1 MGEVFRARDPRL
13 GRDVAIKILPARM
26 AADANAT
33 ARFEQ
38 EARAVAA
45 LSHPHIVGIH
55 DVGRAGTVAY
65 AVTELLEG
73 ATLRERL
80 AQGRLSVR
88 KALDIG
94 LQVAQGLA
102 AAHAKGIIHRDI
114 KPENIFVTNDGHAK
128 ILDFGLAKI
137 DQSMGSDVTT
147 IGSPTDP
154 GTVLG
159 TAGYL
164 APEQAEAKP
173 TDARSDV
180 FSFGAVLYEMVTGT
194 RAFKGDSTIDTLH
207 AIVHEQPAPIERA
220 TPDAPAELRW
230 ILDKCLAKD
239 PDERYQT
246 TRDLVVD
253 LKSASRALDSSPK
266 LPVTPA
272 AAPTSRSRASMIAIA
287 IIAIATIAGIVMFLR
302 RPSSSAPAA
311 SIASTPTFD
320 RVTAL
325 GTVIDAVISPDGKY
339 VAYVTSENARQGL
352 SLRQLATASTIE
364 LLPPAT
370 VGFWGISFAPDGN
383 SLYYTIVQPDG
394 RSVYRIP
401 ALGGTPRKILTAA
414 ESEPAFSPDGRQFA
428 VVRQDF
434 PEPGQSAVVIADID
448 GQHVRT
454 LATRT
459 PPEFFAPIFFTAP
472 AWSPD
477 GQTIV
482 VPMERRESGTVT
494 GTLLAFHTSDGSAAP
509 FPHYEFPSI
518 GHPVWLPD
526 GMVLVVVGGD
536 DQRNAQLWWVNA
548 ARQERRRITNDL
560 LDYRKGS
567 LTSDGKSLVAVVSDA
582 TAAIWVAAIDGKS
595 EPARVS
601 TGRYDGISG
610 VSAVRGGRM
619 LYRSLEG
626 GGANIWLMNE
636 DGTNRVQLTTDGVG
650 GWPVATPEGQSAVYV
665 RQQAGLW
672 RVGLRG
678 EDPHAIKG
686 AENGRYPVVAPDGT
700 AIFYSAM
707 VSGVERLLRIP
718 IAGGQP
724 QLVSP
729 AILTTNAA
737 VSPDGKQAAFYFGDT
752 ATGRFDLGV
761 MPLNGTS
768 MTKQFDVVPSGAYAA
783 VRWTADGKGL
793 LHNSAQRDRANIW
806 LQPLDGGPPTRVT
819 RFGDQIVMAFDRSAD
834 GTKLY
839 IARGALSRDAVLIK
853 NFH

>member
-1 MGEVFRARDPRL
+1 MSLTPGDRLGPYEIIAPIGHGGMGEVFRARDPRL

-26 AADANAT
+26 AEDPNAA

-55 DVGRAGTVAY
+55 DVGRDGSVAY

-73 ATLRERL
+73 ETLRERL

-114 KPENIFVTNDGHAK
+114 KPENIFITNDGHAK
-128 ILDFGLAKI
+128 VLDFGLAKV
-137 DQSMGSDVTT
+137 DRSAPSDVTVA
-147 IGSPTDP
+147 SNTDP

-164 APEQAEAKP
+164 APEQAEARP

-207 AIVHEQPAPIERA
+207 AIVHDQPAPIERA

-253 LKSASRALDSSPK
+253 LKNASRALDSSPK

-272 AAPTSRSRASMIAIA
+272 AAPPNRSMAPMIVIAVVAIA
-287 IIAIATIAGIVMFLR
+287 VVAGIVMFLR

-311 SIASTPTFD
+311 ANASTPTFD

-383 SLYYTIVQPDG
+383 SIYYTVVQSEG

-434 PEPGQSAVVIADID
+434 PAPGQSAVVIADVD
-448 GQHVRT
+448 GQNVRT

-482 VPMERRESGTVT
+482 VPMERREGGTIT
-494 GTLLAFHTSDGSAAP
+494 GTLLAFHASDGSAAP
-509 FPHYEFPSI
+509 FPHYEFPLI
-518 GHPVWLPD
+518 GHPVWTLD
-526 GMVLVVVGGD
+526 GDGLIVVGGD
-536 DQRNAQLWWVNA
+536 DRRNAQLWWVSA
-548 ARQERRRITNDL
+548 THDDRRRITNDM

-567 LTSDGKSLVAVVSDA
+567 LTSDGKSLLTVVSDA
-582 TAAIWVAAIDGKS
+582 TASIWVAAVDGKS
-595 EPARVS
+595 EPVRVG

-610 VSAVRGGRM
+610 VAAVRGGRM

-626 GGANIWLMNE
+626 GGANVWLMKE
-636 DGTNRVQLTTDGVG
+636 DGTNRMQLTTDGVG
-650 GWPVATPEGQSAVYV
+650 GWPVATPDGQSAIYV
-665 RQQAGLW
+665 HQQAGLW
-672 RVGLRG
+672 QVGLRG
-678 EDPHAIKG
+678 EDPARDQ
-686 AENGRYPVVAPDGT
+686 GRRKWALPGGRSRRHDDLLCGDGRR
-700 AIFYSAM
+700 
-707 VSGVERLLRIP
+707 GRE
-718 IAGGQP
+718 
-724 QLVSP
+724 
-729 AILTTNAA
+729 A
-737 VSPDGKQAAFYFGDT
+737 VPNPN
-752 ATGRFDLGV
+752 R
-761 MPLNGTS
+761 
-768 MTKQFDVVPSGAYAA
+768 
-783 VRWTADGKGL
+783 RWTAATGL
-793 LHNSAQRDRANIW
+793 GGGFEHERRGVSGWQASRISFCGYCHWTLRPRHHAARWDRYDEAI
-806 LQPLDGGPPTRVT
+806 
-819 RFGDQIVMAFDRSAD
+819 
-834 GTKLY
+834 
-839 IARGALSRDAVLIK
+839 
-853 NFH
+853 